1 MLTLLIAASRGF
13 MKALRPSQN
22 IFEVP
27 QKMWK
32 QNIKLYFSLHPG
44 SDQEGLSCSVTH
56 KANLIGVLFYRQW
69 RKTVFKSQKSQKF
82 LGKIVAEN
90 CFVTNFKF

>member
-27 QKMWK
+27 QKM
-32 QNIKLYFSLHPG
+32 
-44 SDQEGLSCSVTH
+44 
-56 KANLIGVLFYRQW
+56 
-69 RKTVFKSQKSQKF
+69 
-82 LGKIVAEN
+82 
-90 CFVTNFKF
+90 